1 MTQANPNRSFSIDHR
16 HTKVAVVTDI
26 DGNFAIRVAPG
37 AKLSFS
43 YVGYE
48 TKELAAKDG
57 MNVVLTSSTVALQ
70 GVEVVAYG
78 VQKKITVTGA
88 ISSVRGDELVKTPV
102 SSVNNVLAGQL
113 SGVTTVQYSGEPGS
127 DAATVYVRGQGTWNN
142 SAPLIQVDG
151 VERSMSDIDPE
162 EIESITVL
170 KDASATAV
178 FGVRGANG
186 VVLITTKRGEEGKP
200 KIDVS
205 TSFSALTPTKM
216 VEMADSYQYAT
227 YHNMMK
233 KNDGAEPLF
242 LSRFSKK
249 FLSGDDPI
257 RFPNVRWTDYLMK
270 KSTLQTKSN
279 INISGGTK
287 SVRYFVSPR
296 SYDTGAVFSK
306 NLTTTRISPLATT
319 VSTTVPTL
327 TLMLLDHNPYI

>member
-1 MTQANPNRSFSIDHR
+1 
-16 HTKVAVVTDI
+16 
-26 DGNFAIRVAPG
+26 
-37 AKLSFS
+37 
-43 YVGYE
+43 
-48 TKELAAKDG
+48 
-57 MNVVLTSSTVALQ
+57 
-70 GVEVVAYG
+70 
-78 VQKKITVTGA
+78 
-88 ISSVRGDELVKTPV
+88 
-102 SSVNNVLAGQL
+102 
-113 SGVTTVQYSGEPGS
+113 
-127 DAATVYVRGQGTWNN
+127 
-142 SAPLIQVDG
+142 
-151 VERSMSDIDPE
+151 MSDIDPE

-242 LSRFSKK
+242 SQPILDK

-287 SVRYFVSPR
+287 SVRYFVSLGLMTQGGLFKEFDYDQDFDY
-296 SYDTGAVFSK
+296 SYNRFNYRA
-306 NLTTTRISPLATT
+306 NLDLDVTSTTTLTFNVSGIVSNDNKPLTSQGASGMIRNYYQATPFYSPGIVDGRMIYAALDYTD
-319 VSTTVPTL
+319 L
-327 TLMLLDHNPYI
+327 TLPFVGASNPLEYLQKGSYGTNLNKLQSDLQLSQKLDFVTPGLSFRLKRFLQQLVQLVERGYC

>member
-1 MTQANPNRSFSIDHR
+1 M
-16 HTKVAVVTDI
+16 
-26 DGNFAIRVAPG
+26 
-37 AKLSFS
+37 
-43 YVGYE
+43 
-48 TKELAAKDG
+48 
-57 MNVVLTSSTVALQ
+57 
-70 GVEVVAYG
+70 
-78 VQKKITVTGA
+78 
-88 ISSVRGDELVKTPV
+88 
-102 SSVNNVLAGQL
+102 
-113 SGVTTVQYSGEPGS
+113 
-127 DAATVYVRGQGTWNN
+127 RGQGTWNN

-242 LSRFSKK
+242 SQPILDK

-287 SVRYFVSPR
+287 SVRYFVSLGLMTQGGLFKEFDYDQDFDY
-296 SYDTGAVFSK
+296 SYNRFNYRA
-306 NLTTTRISPLATT
+306 NLDLDVTSTTTLTFNVSGIVSNDNKPLTSQGA
-319 VSTTVPTL
+319 SGMIP
-327 TLMLLDHNPYI
+327 